1 MIDNFVVKIYTNKYL
16 FIMKMPKMSG
26 GLMILLFWVLAIVL
40 LILLK
45 VIFF

>member
-1 MIDNFVVKIYTNKYL
+1 MIDYFVVKINTNKYL

-26 GLMILLFWVLAIVL
+26 GLFVLIFFLSAIVL

-45 VIFF
+45 VLFL